1 MKKMRYLFAALLLFV
16 AVRPV
21 KAENRSLSVQVKTT
35 RTTVRNN
42 EEISVST
49 SIRNTGETETR
60 ILVWACAFPS
70 EWTVDNP
77 SIDIDQP
84 NCLAEDRT
92 WINLKRGEEYRRVV
106 EVYVRAV
113 DVYQKEV
120 TFRMGFGNRLFS
132 EDQKHNSKAQ
142 AVWSNPVT
150 LIVTR

>member
-1 MKKMRYLFAALLLFV
+1 
-16 AVRPV
+16 
-21 KAENRSLSVQVKTT
+21 VQVKTA
-35 RTTVRNN
+35 RTTVKNN

-70 EWTVDNP
+70 EWTVDKP
-77 SIDIDQP
+77 WIDIYQP
-84 NCLAEDRT
+84 NCLAEDRVL
-92 WINLKRGEEYRRVV
+92 INLKRGEVYRRVV
-106 EVYVRAV
+106 QVYVRAV

-132 EDQKHNSKAQ
+132 EDQKHNSKAE

-150 LIVTR
+150 LTVTR